1 MNVEIFRPMGIF
13 VITSSQN
20 AESGQ
25 YEESRHTVL
34 SLTAG
39 RILTAIEGYASDSV
53 VAIEIHGE
61 RVSVHLPFKSVE
73 GNRGLVQWDNW
84 SLSLSLY
91 SKWISGLSLDQKEAM
106 IGEVLSWE
114 SAVEESVHEENS
126 NYVQAHEDETGSFD
140 LEKLKAS

>member
-13 VITSSQN
+13 VITSS
-20 AESGQ
+20 
-25 YEESRHTVL
+25 EESSDHPEQQSRHSVL
-34 SLTAG
+34 SMTAG
-39 RILTAIEGYASDSV
+39 RMLTAIEGYASESV

-61 RVSVHLPFKSVE
+61 RIAVHLPFKTVE

-84 SLSLSLY
+84 SLSLSIY
-91 SKWISGLSLDQKEAM
+91 SRWISGLSLDQKEAM

-114 SAVEESVHEENS
+114 HAVEETVHAENAPT
-126 NYVQAHEDETGSFD
+126 YHDETGSYD